1 MQETKVCQ
9 LTNVHSPLDQRIYY
23 KEALSLAAAGYHVSV
38 VGPGPGDMEGV
49 PEGVRVVTVPRR
61 RGVSGRLGNALRLFL
76 KAASMRADVYHF
88 HDPELL
94 PLGLLLRLMGSK
106 VIYDC
111 HEHFPQTAY
120 VRRWVPRM
128 LRGALSVALDRIE
141 CMVARNLSGVL
152 GVVEEQGKRFRHRP
166 FAAVRNFP
174 RLEWF
179 QANGR
184 HAGTGHRAGLR
195 EECELLHLGS
205 LSADRGSDF
214 LVDVMRELGK
224 THPEVRVRALGRF
237 HTREDEAN
245 FLGRLEGCGL
255 QDRILCQ
262 QSLVPYNRLGQEIR
276 RHRIG
281 LIPGQVSLKN
291 LAPFVPTK
299 LFEYLACGI
308 PVVASDLPSIR
319 AFYEEGDW
327 GAIAD
332 PADPAAHARE
342 ISRLLEDP
350 VAAAE
355 KGHRGRALVEERFN
369 WALESRKLI
378 AFYDRIC
385 NGSNTDP
392 GKE

>member
-1 MQETKVCQ
+1 MQRAAKVCQ

-23 KEALSLAAAGYHVSV
+23 KEAFSLAAAGYEVCV
-38 VGPGPGDMEGV
+38 AGPGPSDMEGV
-49 PEGVRVVTVPRR
+49 RGGVRVVTVPRG
-61 RGVSGRLGNALRLFL
+61 RGVSGRLVNALALFR
-76 KAASMRADVYHF
+76 KAASMRADIYHF

-94 PLGLLLRLMGSK
+94 PLGLLLRLTGGK

-111 HEHFPQTAY
+111 HEHFPQTVY
-120 VRRWVPRM
+120 VRRWVPGM
-128 LRGALSVALDRIE
+128 LRRTFSVALDRIE
-141 CMVARNLSGVL
+141 RIFARHLSGVL
-152 GVVEEQGKRFRHRP
+152 GVVEEQGSRFGHRP

-179 QANGR
+179 EANG
-184 HAGTGHRAGLR
+184 HSDGSGQL

-205 LSADRGSDF
+205 LSPDRGSDF
-214 LVDVMRELGK
+214 LVDVMQELGK
-224 THPEVRVRALGRF
+224 THPGVRLRAVGRF
-237 HTREDEAN
+237 HTSQDEAN
-245 FLGRLEGCGL
+245 FRRRLETCGL
-255 QDRILCQ
+255 KDRVLCEQ
-262 QSLVPYNRLGQEIR
+262 ELVPYNRLGQVIR

-281 LIPGQVSLKN
+281 LIPGQVSVKN

-332 PADPAAHARE
+332 PSDPAAHARE

-350 VAAAE
+350 AAAAV
-355 KGHRGRALVEERFN
+355 KGKRGRVLVEERYN
-369 WALESRKLI
+369 WGLESRKLI
-378 AFYDRIC
+378 AFYDRIR
-385 NGSNTDP
+385 NGGIDS
-392 GKE
+392 GKEE